1 MWMDSPSLALACY
14 VRTVGQGRS
23 FNGKMY
29 HLLTKGSGSIFEWW
43 FVSWDEAN
51 TSQREEK

>member
-1 MWMDSPSLALACY
+1 MWMNSPSLALACY
-14 VRTVGQGRS
+14 IRTVGQGRS
-23 FNGKMY
+23 FNRKMY
-29 HLLTKGSGSIFEWW
+29 RLLMEASGSIFEGC